1 VPLKSLLSSLF
12 ILLSLFV
19 SAQEEETID
28 SISQNRLIVKNVSD
42 SLLRA
47 KYKTF
52 SPRRIRLMEDPLTPS
67 KASFYSAV
75 IPGLGQAYLGQYW
88 KVPIV
93 YAAMGA
99 SMYYFLDN
107 DKISK
112 TYRNAYKRRLSG
124 YYDDEY
130 LKIIPEGEED
140 KLIKGMKFHRSYRD
154 ISALLFAAA
163 YVLNVIEANV
173 AAHMLQFNINDELAV
188 QPELF
193 FNEQESGL
201 RLAIKF

>member
-1 VPLKSLLSSLF
+1 MLKYPVW
-12 ILLSLFV
+12 IPKRGAIV
-19 SAQEEETID
+19 S
-28 SISQNRLIVKNVSD
+28 NFKD

-75 IPGLGQAYLGQYW
+75 IPGLGQSYLGQYW
-88 KVPIV
+88 KVPLICG
-93 YAAMGA
+93 AIGA
-99 SMYYFLDN
+99 SLYYFFEN
-107 DKISK
+107 DDIMK

-130 LKIIPEGEED
+130 LKIIPQGEED
-140 KLIKGMKFHRSYRD
+140 KLLLGMKFHRSYRD
-154 ISALLFAAA
+154 ISMLLLVAA
-163 YVLNVIEANV
+163 YVLNIIEANV
-173 AAHMLQFNINDELAV
+173 SAHMLQFNINNELAI
-188 QPELF
+188 QPELMI
-193 FNEQESGL
+193 NEMETGL